1 MRKLINLSLKTKV
14 FTFFGMLFF
23 VYALSTAYNF
33 YLLNKFKGDSDP
45 AELVSKSFY
54 STAIAG
60 SLISIGC
67 LVFIIILF
75 KNVFRPIDRLTDATQ
90 KIVQGDL
97 SVHLESG
104 TSDEIGKLTLHFDS
118 MISQLRTL
126 VGQCQDN
133 TEVLHDSARKLY
145 ESSQGH
151 ENESNRINASILQ
164 VSAGAEQQQEHSLLL
179 GEIVDNMV
187 LRINEIGELANGIEV
202 MSSENA
208 SKSQVGMDLISD
220 TSNQIGYM
228 DQITSQAASDSEQ
241 LAEKTN
247 KIDQIVN
254 IISGI
259 ANQTNLLAL
268 NAAIEAARAGEQGK
282 GFAVVAGE
290 VRALAEQ
297 SLTAS
302 KQIQETIEDVRA
314 EIKRM
319 AEVMAGGSS
328 EVQKGSRLFASVQLQ
343 YNDMRD
349 GILSI
354 QSEIGRITNYAA
366 DLNVQTNKLSR
377 MNRET
382 TSILQTNAFGIAEMA
397 AGFENQ
403 GDTVKEITSTAENLK
418 EVSSLLKDTVSFYRN
433 SYS

>member
-1 MRKLINLSLKTKV
+1 M
-14 FTFFGMLFF
+14 
-23 VYALSTAYNF
+23 
-33 YLLNKFKGDSDP
+33 
-45 AELVSKSFY
+45 
-54 STAIAG
+54 
-60 SLISIGC
+60 
-67 LVFIIILF
+67 
-75 KNVFRPIDRLTDATQ
+75 
-90 KIVQGDL
+90 
-97 SVHLESG
+97 
-104 TSDEIGKLTLHFDS
+104 
-118 MISQLRTL
+118 
-126 VGQCQDN
+126 
-133 TEVLHDSARKLY
+133 
-145 ESSQGH
+145 
-151 ENESNRINASILQ
+151 
-164 VSAGAEQQQEHSLLL
+164 

-187 LRINEIGELANGIEV
+187 LRINEIGELANGIEG

-208 SKSQVGMDLISD
+208 SKSQVGMELISD
-220 TSNQIGYM
+220 TSKQIGYM

-302 KQIQETIEDVRA
+302 KQIQETIEEVRA

-328 EVQKGSRLFASVQLQ
+328 EVQKGSRLFGSVQLQ

-354 QSEIGRITNYAA
+354 QSEIGRITHYAA

-382 TSILQTNAFGIAEMA
+382 TAILQTNASGIAEMA

-418 EVSSLLKDTVSFYRN
+418 EVSSILKDTVSFL
-433 SYS
+433 SQ